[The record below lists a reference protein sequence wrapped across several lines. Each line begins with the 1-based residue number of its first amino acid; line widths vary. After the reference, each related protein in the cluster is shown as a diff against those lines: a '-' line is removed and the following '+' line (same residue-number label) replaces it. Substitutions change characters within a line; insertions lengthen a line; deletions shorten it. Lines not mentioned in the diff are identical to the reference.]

1 MDCPQGTNPGRR
13 TFFVLSSLPSIS
25 RDDQKALYLP
35 NITGKSL
42 DEGRQKSTTL
52 MCFGRIT
59 VLAMLGT
66 KISEV
71 LSRIYLY
78 FLC

>member
-1 MDCPQGTNPGRR
+1 VARHGLHRKYSYEKMCAFSD
-13 TFFVLSSLPSIS
+13 S
-25 RDDQKALYLP
+25 RSAKLTSDQKALYLP
-35 NITGKSL
+35 DILGKSL
-42 DEGRQKSTTL
+42 DEGIGKNTTT

-71 LSRIYLY
+71 GRW
-78 FLC
+78 